1 LPLNGALYTQNGVLV
16 KSDISPNYLNVKF
29 IGYLTFITV
38 YYYLI
43 NFVAFD
49 VFSLEEG
56 QYAYLLG
63 LNMGLCALF
72 SIASNQQK
80 MSFQENFVEPVNEKR
95 ANHASLLVLCAWVIF
110 YEEFILQIH
119 FSKFTGFALLVMYPS
134 ISYFL
139 SNDQTVDTLDDGKS
153 YFENNPK
160 AAILHWVISTFIGF
174 CSISLILFGEWVSPL
189 R

>member
-1 LPLNGALYTQNGVLV
+1 MAALYTLNGVLV
-16 KSDISPNYLNVKF
+16 KSAINPNYLNVKF
-29 IGYLTFITV
+29 IGYLSFIVV

-43 NFVAFD
+43 NFVVFD

-56 QYAYLLG
+56 QYTYVLG

-80 MSFQENFVEPVNEKR
+80 MSFQENFAEPVNEKR
-95 ANHASLLVLCAWVIF
+95 AYHVSLLAICAWVIF
-110 YEEFILQIH
+110 YEELVLQIH
-119 FSKFTGFALLVMYPS
+119 FSKFTGFALLSMYPS

-160 AAILHWVISTFIGF
+160 AAILHWVISTLIGL
-174 CSISLILFGEWVSPL
+174 CAISLIFFGEWVSPL